1 MSTKK
6 NRTVR
11 ELATGIG
18 FLTPNILGF
27 LTFTTIPLVFSMI
40 MAFSNWDLKLH
51 NMFKPEASWHFVG
64 IDNFTRLL
72 SDSDSY
78 KYLGNTL
85 FLMMGIPFGI
95 SGALISALLL
105 SRDLRGGSRKTAAM
119 LIVTALMVCSCIM
132 LVLVGAGASAMT
144 ILICGLGCLFLF
156 GGTIGGSTVYRTL
169 FYLPSFTSG
178 VATYLLW
185 KKLYNPISGP
195 INQTLNPILEKVT
208 GIVNAVN
215 PSVVQSGLWLAIAL
229 VGLILFMGLLKLSS
243 LWRDGDLGSR
253 AIILPMFFLVL
264 PSLMAT
270 KWFAAAVYN
279 VAYSAAEA
287 AALKSGATIEAA
299 AKAAT
304 ELATNTTPL
313 SSYSIAIIAG
323 VLLAVT
329 LLMILTSKQ
338 EFDCKPGNGFGNALM
353 FCLFLMVLQF
363 VIVGLGIVAYH
374 LPGMA
379 AITTDN
385 GVTNGGLTAPDW
397 LTSYHWAKPAIM
409 MMGLWG
415 AIGSNNMLLYLAA
428 LTNVPGELYEAADI
442 DGASPFQKFWN
453 VTWPQLAPT
462 TFFIVVMAMIGG
474 LQGGFEMARTMTQGG
489 PAGATTTLS
498 YSIYT
503 EGFVTGRLGYSSSFA
518 WVLFAMVFSITMF
531 NWKFGSRYV
540 ND

>member
-6 NRTVR
+6 NRTAR
-11 ELATGIG
+11 EFATGIS
-18 FLTPNILGF
+18 FLLPNILGF
-27 LTFTTIPLVFSMI
+27 LTFTTIPLVFSMF

-51 NMFKPEASWHFVG
+51 NMFKPDASPHFVG
-64 IDNFTRLL
+64 IDNFVRLL

-95 SGALISALLL
+95 GGSLCCALLL
-105 SRDLRGGSRKTAAM
+105 SRDMRGGSKKAAAM
-119 LIVTALMVCSCIM
+119 IIASALLVASCVM
-132 LVLVGAGASAMT
+132 LTLVGIGATPMT
-144 ILICGLGCLFLF
+144 LLVCGLGCTFLV
-156 GGTIGGSTVYRTL
+156 GGSMGGSTVYRTL
-169 FYLPSFTSG
+169 FYLPHFTAG
-178 VATYLLW
+178 VATFLLW

-195 INQTLNPILEKVT
+195 VNQTLNPILVKVT
-208 GIVNAVN
+208 DVVNATN
-215 PSVVQSGLWLAIAL
+215 SSLIQCGLWVGMAL
-229 VGLILFMGLLKLSS
+229 IGLILYMGLRRLST

-253 AIILPMFFLVL
+253 AIVLPMFFLML
-264 PSLMAT
+264 PSFMAT
-270 KWFAAAVYN
+270 KWFAGMVYQMAYNAAIK
-279 VAYSAAEA
+279 AGETIQTAEQIAA
-287 AALKSGATIEAA
+287 S
-299 AKAAT
+299 
-304 ELATNTTPL
+304 TTPL
-313 SSYSIAIIAG
+313 PSYSIAIIAG
-323 VLLAVT
+323 TLLAVT
-329 LLMILTSKQ
+329 LFMLITSKQ
-338 EFDCKPGNGFGNALM
+338 EFPCKPSNGFGNALM
-353 FCLFLMVLQF
+353 MCMFLMVTQF
-363 VIVGLGIVAYH
+363 VIVGLSMVAYR
-374 LPGMA
+374 LPEFA
-379 AITTDN
+379 AVTVDAS
-385 GVTNGGLTAPDW
+385 GVENGGLKAPDW

-409 MMGLWG
+409 VMGLWG

>member
-1 MSTKK
+1 MSTKN
-6 NRTVR
+6 NRTIR
-11 ELATGIG
+11 ELATGLG

-27 LTFTTIPLVFSMI
+27 LTFTTIPLVFSMV

-51 NMFKPEASWHFVG
+51 NMFKPDNHVHFVG
-64 IDNFTRLL
+64 ISNFVRLL

-85 FLMMGIPFGI
+85 FLMMGIPFSIG
-95 SGALISALLL
+95 GALISALLL
-105 SRDLRGGSRKTAAM
+105 SRDLRGGSRKTTLM
-119 LIVTALMVCSCIM
+119 LIASAALVVSCIM
-132 LVLVGAGASAMT
+132 LMIVGAGASAMT
-144 ILICGLGCLFLF
+144 ILICGLACAFLF
-156 GGTIGGSTVYRTL
+156 GGTLGGSTVYRTL
-169 FYLPSFTSG
+169 FYLPSFTAG
-178 VATYLLW
+178 VATFLLW

-195 INQTLNPILEKVT
+195 INQTLNPILDKLTTV
-208 GIVNAVN
+208 VNGT
-215 PSVVQSGLWLAIAL
+215 PSALIQGGLWLAIIV
-229 VGLILFMGLLKLSS
+229 VGIILFWGLYKLNS
-243 LWRDGDLGSR
+243 LWRDGDLGSS
-253 AIILPMFFLVL
+253 AIILPTLFLML
-264 PSLMAT
+264 PSFMALQ
-270 KWFAAAVYN
+270 WFPTLAAR
-279 VAYSAAEA
+279 
-287 AALKSGATIEAA
+287 
-299 AKAAT
+299 
-304 ELATNTTPL
+304 
-313 SSYSIAIIAG
+313 YSIAIVAG
-323 VLLAVT
+323 ALLAVNVFMM
-329 LLMILTSKQ
+329 LSSKQ
-338 EFDCKPGNGFGNALM
+338 EFACKPTNGFGNALM
-353 FCLFLMVLQF
+353 LCMFLMVLQF
-363 VIVGLGIVAYH
+363 VFVGLGIVAYN
-374 LPGMA
+374 LPA
-379 AITTDN
+379 LSAITTSN
-385 GVTNGGLTAPDW
+385 GVSSGGLTAPDW

-409 MMGLWG
+409 MMGFWG

>member
-6 NRTVR
+6 NRTLR
-11 ELATGIG
+11 ELVTGIG

-51 NMFKPEASWHFVG
+51 NMFKPENHVNFVG
-64 IDNFTRLL
+64 IDNFVRLL
-72 SDSDSY
+72 SNSDSY

-85 FLMMGIPFGI
+85 FLMMGIPFAIGG
-95 SGALISALLL
+95 SLLSALLL
-105 SRDLRGGSRKTAAM
+105 SKDMRGGSKK
-119 LIVTALMVCSCIM
+119 TALMLIAAAGLVVSTIM
-132 LVLVGAGASAMT
+132 LTLVGCGASAMT
-144 ILICGLGCLFLF
+144 LLICGLGCTFLF
-156 GGTIGGSTVYRTL
+156 GGSLGGSTVYRTL
-169 FYLPSFTSG
+169 FYLPSFTAG

-195 INQTLNPILEKVT
+195 INQTLAPILNKLTVA
-208 GIVNAVN
+208 VNAT
-215 PSVVQSGLWLAIAL
+215 PSGVVQGGLWLAIAL
-229 VGLILFMGLLKLSS
+229 VGLILFMGLFKLNN

-253 AIILPMFFLVL
+253 AIVLPMIFMVL
-264 PSLMAT
+264 PSLLASQ
-270 KWFAAAVYN
+270 WFPSQAAR
-279 VAYSAAEA
+279 
-287 AALKSGATIEAA
+287 
-299 AKAAT
+299 
-304 ELATNTTPL
+304 
-313 SSYSIAIIAG
+313 YSIAIIAG

-329 LLMILTSKQ
+329 LYMILTSKQ
-338 EFDCKPGNGFGNALM
+338 EFDCKPANGFGNALM
-353 FCLFLMVLQF
+353 FCLFMMVIQL

-374 LPGMA
+374 LPAMA
-379 AITTDN
+379 VD
-385 GVTNGGLTAPDW
+385 VEQGGLTPPNW
-397 LTSYHWAKPAIM
+397 LTSYHWAKPAMM

-415 AIGSNNMLLYLAA
+415 SIGSNNMLLYLAA

-442 DGASPFQKFWN
+442 DGASRFQKFWN

>member
-11 ELATGIG
+11 ELATGLG

-27 LTFTTIPLVFSMI
+27 LTFTTIPLIFSMI

-51 NMFKPEASWHFVG
+51 NMFKPEASPHFVG
-64 IDNFTRLL
+64 IENFQRLL
-72 SDSDSY
+72 SNSDFY

-85 FLMMGIPFGI
+85 FFMMNIPFTIGG
-95 SGALISALLL
+95 SLICALLL
-105 SRDLRGGSRKTAAM
+105 SKDLRGGSKKS
-119 LIVTALMVCSCIM
+119 ALMIIATAILIASCIM
-132 LVLVGAGASAMT
+132 LTLVGMGASAMT
-144 ILICGLGCLFLF
+144 ILVCGLGCTFLV
-156 GGTIGGSTVYRTL
+156 GGALGGSTVYRTL
-169 FYLPSFTSG
+169 FYLPHFTAG

-195 INQTLNPILEKVT
+195 INQTLNPILKKVEVA
-208 GIVNAVN
+208 VNATN
-215 PSVVQSGLWLAIAL
+215 SSVIQSGLWIAIIVIGA
-229 VGLILFMGLLKLSS
+229 ILFMGLKRLNT

-264 PSLMAT
+264 PSVMASQ
-270 KWFAAAVYN
+270 WFPIQAAR
-279 VAYSAAEA
+279 
-287 AALKSGATIEAA
+287 
-299 AKAAT
+299 
-304 ELATNTTPL
+304 
-313 SSYSIAIIAG
+313 YSIAIVAG

-329 LLMILTSKQ
+329 LFMIITSKQ
-338 EFDCKPGNGFGNALM
+338 EFDCKPSNGFGNALM
-353 FCLFLMVLQF
+353 FCLFMMVIQF
-363 VIVGLGIVAYH
+363 IVTGLGIVAYN

-379 AITTDN
+379 EITIDN
-385 GVTNGGLTAPDW
+385 GVSVGGLTAPEW
-397 LTSYHWAKPAIM
+397 LTSYHWAKPALM
-409 MMGLWG
+409 LMGFWG

-474 LQGGFEMARTMTQGG
+474 LQGGFEMARTMTNGG